1 MTRLPHVFVAFLLAC
16 VPAFAA
22 NTDAELQAQRKA
34 LRNLELSLSKQ
45 RKQVK
50 QLASKEQGVLTMIS
64 TLDRNLNETREYVAV
79 LAANENAVNNSLT
92 ALGSELDSLD
102 RDIALQERAMERRI
116 RELYMKGA
124 TSEFETLYKLM
135 RGEDN
140 PERNL
145 YMVRRLLTEDRDRV
159 AKLRAAHNRRTALK
173 QKEAEHLEELHG
185 LRTKKAEE
193 EQGLVG
199 QIQNQ
204 NAVLDAVKRDK
215 NLQQQALSEYESNQR
230 AMLAIINMLEQRR
243 KREIEEQRR
252 REQEEARRRALA
264 EAQAKK
270 NKGGAKVP
278 EKKAPQQEREVT
290 YGVPIAAGPKC
301 LPLKG
306 PVISNYGMQ
315 EHPVL
320 HIMTKNLGVEIR
332 GKRGDAIHAAAPGK
346 VAMITE
352 IDERGPSVIIE
363 HASGVFSVY
372 GHLSSIR
379 VKEGMSVRS
388 CEEIGEVGDIASLNG
403 IKLYFQVSE
412 GTRTVDPL
420 HWLNTK

>member
-1 MTRLPHVFVAFLLAC
+1 MTRLPHVFAVFLLAC
-16 VPAFAA
+16 VPAFAG

-50 QLASKEQGVLTMIS
+50 QLASKEQGVLTTIS
-64 TLDRNLNETREYVAV
+64 TLDRNLNETREYVVV
-79 LAANENAVNNSLT
+79 LAANETAVNNSLT
-92 ALGSELDSLD
+92 ALGTELDSLD
-102 RDIALQERAMERRI
+102 RDIALQECAMERRI

-135 RGEDN
+135 RGEEN

-159 AKLRAAHNRRTALK
+159 EKLRAAHNRRTALK

-193 EQGLVG
+193 EHGLVG

-215 NLQQQALSEYESNQR
+215 NLQQQALKEYESNQR

-243 KREIEEQRR
+243 KREIEEQRK

-264 EAQAKK
+264 EAQARK
-270 NKGGAKVP
+270 NKGGEKGP
-278 EKKAPQQEREVT
+278 EKTTPKQEVT

-306 PVISNYGMQ
+306 PVISNYGLQ

-346 VAMITE
+346 VAMVTE
-352 IDERGPSVIIE
+352 IDGRGPSVIIE
-363 HASGVFSVY
+363 HAGGVFSVY

-379 VKEGMSVRS
+379 VKEGMNVRS

>member
-1 MTRLPHVFVAFLLAC
+1 MTKLPHVFVAFLLAC
-16 VPAFAA
+16 IPAFAG

-34 LRNLELSLSKQ
+34 LRDLELSLSKQ

-50 QLASKEQGVLTMIS
+50 QLASKEQGVLTTIS

-79 LAANENAVNNSLT
+79 LAANETAVNNSLSV
-92 ALGSELDSLD
+92 LGEELDSLD

-135 RGEDN
+135 RGEEN

-159 AKLRAAHNRRTALK
+159 EKLRAAHNRRTALK
-173 QKEAEHLEELHG
+173 RKEAEHLEELHG
-185 LRTKKAEE
+185 LRTKKAQE

-215 NLQQQALSEYESNQR
+215 NLQQQALKEYESNQR
-230 AMLAIINMLEQRR
+230 AMLAIINALEKRR
-243 KREIEEQRR
+243 K
-252 REQEEARRRALA
+252 REQEEARKRALA

-270 NKGGAKVP
+270 NKGSQKGS
-278 EKKAPQQEREVT
+278 EKKQASKQAKETT
-290 YGVPIAAGPKC
+290 YGVPIAVGPKC

-332 GKRGDAIHAAAPGK
+332 GKRGDAIRAAAPGK
-346 VAMITE
+346 VAMVTE
-352 IDERGPSVIIE
+352 IDGRGPSVIIE
-363 HASGVFSVY
+363 HAGGVFSVY
-372 GHLSSIR
+372 GHLNSIR
-379 VKEGMSVRS
+379 VKEGMNVRS